1 MGREQRSVTRRRRIR
16 HDVSFEDRLARA
28 AHQAREAAE
37 LLPPGLDRELLLRKA
52 SACETAAEIHLWISS
67 PGAEPPQELLQGLAR
82 KSPSAGSD

>member
-1 MGREQRSVTRRRRIR
+1 VMRRRRIR

-28 AHQAREAAE
+28 ARQAREAAD

-67 PGAEPPQELLQGLAR
+67 PGAEPPPALMHGLVQKAPPQR
-82 KSPSAGSD
+82 GE